1 MKTIAIK
8 ALALGLLGATA
19 LSPAMAADK
28 PDAVQ
33 IGITAFLSGPASV
46 FGEPAKAAA
55 EMMIEDMNAAGGI
68 GGVPIKAQFIDEGA
82 GGEAVL
88 SEYRRMV
95 QDVKVDAMFASIS
108 SGNCNKV
115 APLAEDLK
123 VLNLMWDC
131 GTQRIFEENS
141 YRYVFRTQAHATPEM
156 LSTVLYLL
164 KTKPDFKT
172 IAVVNQDYSWGRDSW
187 EIFSTALKA
196 MKPDVEV
203 VAEFFPK
210 FGAPDFSTEI
220 SRLQALRPDV
230 ILSTSWGGDLDTF
243 VRQASQRGLTNS
255 STLVLPLA
263 ESSLERLGNA
273 LPAGHIVGT
282 RGDHYFLHPEK
293 KNDPAFSGFVEK
305 FKEETGAYPI
315 YPVYHM
321 AQALSALKGAYEKAI
336 EANGGAW
343 PDREMVVDAMK
354 GLRFSG
360 LGREV
365 HIREDGQGVEDQ
377 LVGTTV
383 KVDGYGFP
391 LLDNMM
397 MFDGDDITTPVG
409 ENSIQWLGTL
419 TPDFINGIE
428 VENFSH
434 GS

>member
-1 MKTIAIK
+1 MKRVF
-8 ALALGLLGATA
+8 LGAIGA
-19 LSPAMAADK
+19 VSLAAMSAASAADK

-55 EMMIEDMNAAGGI
+55 EMMIEDMNANGGI
-68 GGVPIKAQFIDEGA
+68 GGVPIKAYFIDEGA

-95 QDVKVDAMFASIS
+95 QDVGVDAMFASIS

-123 VLNLMWDC
+123 ILNFMWDC
-131 GTQRIFEENS
+131 GTQRIFEEND

-156 LSTVLYLL
+156 LSSVLYLL

-172 IAVVNQDYSWGRDSW
+172 IAVVNQDYAWGRESW
-187 EIFSTALKA
+187 KIFLTALKA
-196 MKPDVEV
+196 LKPDVEV
-203 VAEFFPK
+203 AAEFFPK

-230 ILSTSWGGDLDTF
+230 ILSTAWGGDLDTF
-243 VRQASQRGLTNS
+243 VRQAAQRGLTNS

-263 ESSLERLGNA
+263 ESSLERLGKA
-273 LPAGHIVGT
+273 LPPGHIVGA

-293 KNDPAFSGFVEK
+293 KSDAAFAAFVDAFRSK
-305 FKEETGAYPI
+305 TGAYPI
-315 YPVYHM
+315 YPVFHVS
-321 AQALSALKGAYEKAI
+321 QALNALKGAYETAI
-336 EANGGAW
+336 DANGGSW
-343 PDREMVVDAMK
+343 PDHEQVIDAMA
-354 GLRFSG
+354 GLTFKG

-365 HIREDGQGVEDQ
+365 KIRDDNQGVEYQ
-377 LVGTTV
+377 LVGTTIHV
-383 KVDGYGFP
+383 ADYDFAV
-391 LLDNMM
+391 LDNML
-397 MFDGDDITTPVG
+397 MFDGDEITTPVG
-409 ENSIQWLGTL
+409 KESVSWLKTL
-419 TPDFINGIE
+419 KPDFIGSVS
-428 VENFSH
+428 VESFAH